1 MKAQF
6 SFLSGSRTGQ
16 TDIFSQPHITIG
28 RHPQSTLRFDPDLD
42 LDVSGHHAKVLLEGD
57 LYLLRDLG
65 STNGTLVNGRRLT
78 GDHVLVSGD
87 KIRFGVSGPEIQFTA
102 IGELRTP
109 RSAPA
114 VEAPGPVGTVVFG
127 NAQAPATAPPPTPP
141 PALTPEQLRAPRR
154 TPGPGATTRVKI
166 EVQRQTKGLR
176 RTAIG
181 LFTLLVALSG
191 ALLWQSWDTG
201 RRLAA
206 QRQALLGQVDSL
218 VGEISS
224 LSSTSVEMRAALD
237 SARQEAGRLHVQLTA
252 ADPDDAK
259 TIADL
264 RKRLDAA
271 MRQQRTLAGVA
282 QFDAG
287 AIATKN
293 QDAIAMVFVQFADG
307 HIFTGT
313 AFAVRSDPTGGL
325 LITNRHVVTDSN
337 GAVAVRIG
345 IVFQGTNKNFR
356 ADVVRVHPDADLA
369 LLRTTIHKGFPTVE
383 QLGEA
388 NRVPAVGS
396 PAAILGFPLGLDVA
410 GGQDW
415 GRLGVAATLT
425 LGTVARTLPGLVQ
438 LDSYGAQ
445 GSSGS
450 PIFDRQGQV
459 IAVLYGGQPGSNG
472 RIIYSV
478 PVRQVQE
485 LLAAE

>member
-16 TDIFSQPHITIG
+16 TDIFSQPQITIG

-42 LDVSGHHAKVLLEGD
+42 LDVSGHHAKVIREGD

-65 STNGTLVNGRRLT
+65 STNGTLVNGKRLT

-87 KIRFGVSGPEIQFTA
+87 KIRFGLSGPEVQFTA
-102 IGELRTP
+102 IGAGMLTP

-114 VEAPGPVGTVVFG
+114 VEVPAPVGTVVFG
-127 NAQAPATAPPPTPP
+127 NAQAAAPPPLPP
-141 PALTPEQLRAPRR
+141 VLTPEQLRSPRR
-154 TPGPGATTRVKI
+154 TPGPGATTRVRI

-181 LFTLLVALSG
+181 LFVLLVALSG

-201 RRLAA
+201 RKLAA
-206 QRQALLGQVDSL
+206 QRRALLGEVDSL
-218 VGEISS
+218 VGEIGS
-224 LSSTSVEMRAALD
+224 LSATTVGVRAALD
-237 SARQEAGRLHVQLTA
+237 SARLEAGQLHRQLTA
-252 ADPDDAK
+252 ASPDDAR

-271 MRQQRTLAGVA
+271 MRQQRALAGVS
-282 QFDAG
+282 QFDAR
-287 AIATKN
+287 AIAAKN
-293 QDAIAMVFVQFADG
+293 QGAIAMVFVQFADG
-307 HIFTGT
+307 HVFTGT

-337 GAVAVRIG
+337 GAVATRIG
-345 IVFQGTNKNFR
+345 IVFEGTNGNFR
-356 ADVVRVHPDADLA
+356 ADLVRVHPDADLA
-369 LLRTTIHKGFPTVE
+369 LLRTTVHKGFPTIE
-383 QLGEA
+383 KLA
-388 NRVPAVGS
+388 DASRVPAVGT
-396 PAAILGFPLGLDVA
+396 PAAIMGFPLGLDVA
-410 GGQDW
+410 RGEDW
-415 GRLGVAATLT
+415 RQVGVAATLT

-450 PIFDRQGQV
+450 PIFDREGQV

-472 RIIYSV
+472 RIIYGV

>member
-6 SFLSGSRTGQ
+6 SFLSGSRAGQ
-16 TDIFSQPHITIG
+16 TDIFSQPQVTIG

-42 LDVSGHHAKVLLEGD
+42 LDVSGHHAKVMLEGS
-57 LYLLRDLG
+57 LYVLRDLG
-65 STNGTLVNGRRLT
+65 STNGTLVNGKRIT

-87 KIRFGVSGPEIQFTA
+87 KIRFGATGPEIQFTA
-102 IGELRTP
+102 IGESRTP

-114 VEAPGPVGTVVFG
+114 VEVPAPEGTVVFG
-127 NAQAPATAPPPTPP
+127 SAKPAPPPLPP
-141 PALTPEQLRAPRR
+141 VLTPEQMRSPRR
-154 TPGPGATTRVKI
+154 TPGPGATTRVRI

-181 LFTLLVALSG
+181 LFVLLVALSG

-201 RRLAA
+201 QQLAA
-206 QRQALLGQVDSL
+206 QRRALLGQVDSL
-218 VGEISS
+218 VGEINS
-224 LSSTSVEMRAALD
+224 LSSSSVEMRSALD
-237 SARQEAGRLHVQLTA
+237 SARIEASQLQAQLNATS
-252 ADPDDAK
+252 PDDAK

-264 RKRLDAA
+264 RRRLDVAVK
-271 MRQQRTLAGVA
+271 QQRTLTGVA
-282 QFDAG
+282 QFDAS
-287 AIATKN
+287 AIAAKN

-307 HIFTGT
+307 RIFTGT

-337 GAVAVRIG
+337 GAVATRIG
-345 IVFQGTNKNFR
+345 IVFQGTHQNFR
-356 ADVVRVHPDADLA
+356 ADLVRVHASADLA
-369 LLRTTIHKGFPTVE
+369 LLRTTVHKGFPVVE
-383 QLGEA
+383 KLGDS
-388 NRVPAVGS
+388 NRVPAIGT

-410 GGQDW
+410 GGSDW

-425 LGTVARTLPGLVQ
+425 LGTVARTLPDLVQ

>member
-6 SFLSGSRTGQ
+6 SFLSGSRAGQ
-16 TDIFSQPHITIG
+16 TDIFSQPQITIG

-42 LDVSGHHAKVLLEGD
+42 LDVSGHHAKVILEGD

-87 KIRFGVSGPEIQFTA
+87 KIRFGATGPEIQFTA
-102 IGELRTP
+102 IGEVRTP
-109 RSAPA
+109 RPAPA
-114 VEAPGPVGTVVFG
+114 VDVAVPVGTVVFG
-127 NAQAPATAPPPTPP
+127 SAQPPDPPPPP
-141 PALTPEQLRAPRR
+141 PALTPAQMRAPRR
-154 TPGPGATTRVKI
+154 TPGPGATTRVRI

-181 LFTLLVALSG
+181 LFARLVALSG

-206 QRQALLGQVDSL
+206 QREALLGQVDSL
-218 VGEISS
+218 VGEIGS

-237 SARQEAGRLHVQLTA
+237 SVRHEAGQLHVQLTA
-252 ADPDDAK
+252 AAPDDSK

-264 RKRLDAA
+264 RTRLDAA

-282 QFDAG
+282 QFDAS

-337 GAVAVRIG
+337 GAVATRIG
-345 IVFQGTNKNFR
+345 IVFQGTHQNFH
-356 ADVVRVHPDADLA
+356 ADLVRVHPDADLA
-369 LLRTTIHKGFPTVE
+369 LLRTSVHKGFPVVE
-383 QLGEA
+383 KLGDA
-388 NRVPAVGS
+388 TRVPAVGA
-396 PAAILGFPLGLDVA
+396 PVAILGFPLGLDVA

-415 GRLGVAATLT
+415 GRYGVAATLT
-425 LGTVARTLPGLVQ
+425 LGTIARTLPDLVQ

-485 LLAAE
+485 LLSAE

>member
-6 SFLSGSRTGQ
+6 SFLSGSRAGQ

-28 RHPQSTLRFDPDLD
+28 RHPQSTLRFDPDID

-87 KIRFGVSGPEIQFTA
+87 KIRFGTKGPEVQFTA

-109 RSAPA
+109 QSAPA
-114 VEAPGPVGTVVFG
+114 VEVAGPVGTVVFG
-127 NAQAPATAPPPTPP
+127 NAQAPAPPPLPP
-141 PALTPEQLRAPRR
+141 VLLPEQLRAPRR
-154 TPGPGATTRVKI
+154 TPGPSATTRVRI
-166 EVQRQTKGLR
+166 EVERQTKGLR
-176 RTAIG
+176 RTSIG

-191 ALLWQSWDTG
+191 GLLWQSWDTG
-201 RRLAA
+201 RQLAA

-218 VGEISS
+218 VGEIGN
-224 LSSTSVEMRAALD
+224 LSSSSVEMRAALD

-252 ADPDDAK
+252 ADPEDAR

-307 HIFTGT
+307 RIFTGT

-345 IVFQGTNKNFR
+345 LVFQGTNKNFR

-383 QLGEA
+383 KLGEA
-388 NRVPAVGS
+388 TRVPAVGT